1 MKGSRNV
8 PERGWMTVTEIVL
21 LAAGGVIF
29 ILSFLIPDRG
39 DKSRDKKSAQPAAR
53 EEVRTLVAQEMDAVK
68 EHVNDVVDE
77 AVTYAMEKTERS
89 LERLSN
95 EKIMA
100 INEYSDTV
108 MSEIHRN
115 HEEAM
120 FLYDML
126 NSKHTNLKDT
136 VSKVTQTVKEA
147 EETVNS
153 FQKLA
158 PEPVVS
164 APVFS
169 QTSAGDPRPTVLKP
183 VEAPPPAYSA
193 PKAAFVRIAEEE
205 MAMKAAAGSSLPEK
219 DGKIPAIQE
228 KNSESGNSNERIL
241 QLYQGGMGLIS
252 IAKELGLG
260 VGEVKLVID
269 LFNEG
274 NQGN

>member
-1 MKGSRNV
+1 
-8 PERGWMTVTEIVL
+8 MTVTEIIL
-21 LAAGGVIF
+21 LVAGGVIF
-29 ILSFLIPDRG
+29 ILSFLIPD
-39 DKSRDKKSAQPAAR
+39 SRDKNRDGKSTQPVAR
-53 EEVRTLVAQEMDAVK
+53 EEVKMLVDREMDAVR

-126 NSKHTNLKDT
+126 NTKHTNLKDT
-136 VSKVTQTVKEA
+136 VSKVTKTVKEA
-147 EETVNS
+147 EETVNT

-158 PEPVVS
+158 PEPVAP

-169 QTSAGDPRPTVLKP
+169 QTSVDDPKPHILKSLKASP
-183 VEAPPPAYSA
+183 PPPAYSA
-193 PKAAFVRIAEEE
+193 PKAAFAREAEAE
-205 MAMKAAAGSSLPEK
+205 MAAKAAVVSSLPTKVEK
-219 DGKIPAIQE
+219 ASSK
-228 KNSESGNSNERIL
+228 ESKSLEDSNSNDRIL
-241 QLYQGGMGLIS
+241 QLYQGGMDLVS

-269 LFNEG
+269 LFDSG
-274 NQGN
+274 NQGK